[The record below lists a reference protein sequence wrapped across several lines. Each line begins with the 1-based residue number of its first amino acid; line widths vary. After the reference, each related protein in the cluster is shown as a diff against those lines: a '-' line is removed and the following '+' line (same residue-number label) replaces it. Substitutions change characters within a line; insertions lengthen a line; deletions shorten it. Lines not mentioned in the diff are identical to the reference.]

1 MKYDKKLKIKD
12 HTEELEKIYAQRR
25 QWLFASSVVF
35 TTIILVIFGWDYI
48 DSCNDRRIW
57 WVLISLGLLLSVN
70 WWYWT
75 MKSVSTL
82 VRSIYSEYEILNE
95 ITAEIEQVRI
105 IINCKETSNEN
116 CKECPAVDS
125 CTEMK
130 K

>member
-95 ITAEIEQVRI
+95 ITSEIEELRI
-105 IINCKETSNEN
+105 IIKDEFR
-116 CKECPAVDS
+116 DQ
-125 CTEMK
+125 
-130 K
+130 